1 MTTAAA
7 CVGAYYVYQN
17 RDKIFKTEEII
28 NEDGTVTKKRSYV
41 DLDNIKEKTNEAVN
55 KTKETAQNTWKKA
68 QEKLAKLNASYK
80 VNIKDGATNV
90 PSGDFTLIIKFSKPM
105 REGIALHFSS
115 TGVDFPT
122 FKGYKWS
129 DDKTLKVNF
138 YLEPSHKYGFTVFG
152 ESFYTKDGHTA
163 GKSQEINFTTSD

>member
-1 MTTAAA
+1 MKKTTKGFLLGLTTAAA

-68 QEKLAKLNASYK
+68 QDKIDSLKKKKDDSTVEEVVEAVKENAEDIK
-80 VNIKDGATNV
+80 EDIKDTV
-90 PSGDFTLIIKFSKPM
+90 EDIK
-105 REGIALHFSS
+105 EAV
-115 TGVDFPT
+115 T
-122 FKGYKWS
+122 
-129 DDKTLKVNF
+129 
-138 YLEPSHKYGFTVFG
+138 E
-152 ESFYTKDGHTA
+152 
-163 GKSQEINFTTSD
+163 